1 MPGGEAAWAHR
12 ACRVARRAPVSRV
25 GCAFSCLDP
34 RVEERSRRRGLCL
47 CLVLVPP
54 PPPSGRKWS
63 LGKLRLAG
71 GSAPVGHCALRLC
84 DVVVEV
90 VELAC
95 VVDVQRDEDSVCLG
109 HAPGQQLQTRRR
121 FAAAASFVASGTSRK
136 QLNHRSNYSRAQV
149 LLIRLIYISACGT
162 RFLMRMARACV

>member
-34 RVEERSRRRGLCL
+34 RVEERSRRRGLCP
-47 CLVLVPP
+47 CLVIDSP
-54 PPPSGRKWS
+54 PPPSGQNWS
-63 LGKLRLAG
+63 LGKLRLEG

-90 VELAC
+90 VEFAC
-95 VVDVQRDEDSVCLG
+95 VVDVQRDEDSVCLV
-109 HAPGQQLQTRRR
+109 HAPGQQLQTLRR

-136 QLNHRSNYSRAQV
+136 QLNHMSNYSRAQV